1 MLTATQDWVH
11 LFDGESASE
20 VMRALPEIL
29 QTRRWFGGK
38 ARRIEEVRILDVVPI
53 PSDSTSVF
61 LLIRVE
67 YGDAGMETYALPVTA
82 AFGEEAERIRKESP
96 RAVIAPLVLQRD
108 GRERAGLLYDALW
121 NRDLTLTLLHAIGQ
135 ESHFKGISGHII
147 ATPTNAYTDLVPPRV
162 QLEPVVMSGE
172 QSNTSVVY
180 NGHVILKL
188 YRRLEPG
195 TNPDLEIGR
204 VLTRLRFSY
213 VPSIAGA
220 LEYQHSSG
228 SIVTLGVLQQFVAN
242 DGDAWRYSLESFK
255 QFFDR
260 IVREGLLDEPP
271 APNTGGLLDL
281 AREQYS
287 PLARHLIGG
296 YLESA
301 ERLGQR
307 TAQLHQALSQVVDD
321 PIFTPE
327 PSGAE
332 YRRSQ
337 YESMMRGVDGAF
349 TLLEGRLEQLS
360 APAQASARLLL
371 ELRPAIERIFDAFE
385 KMKTSVPLIRC
396 HGDYHLGQVLCTGTD
411 FIIIDFEGEPAR
423 SLAERRTKHPAM
435 IDIAG
440 MVRSFHYVPFASLKD
455 QGGGHSRWASFWS
468 DWASAAFLKGYLAA
482 AIGAGFWPQNPE
494 DVRLL
499 LDIYQVEKALYELRY
514 ELNNRP
520 DWVEIPLYG
529 LVDILKRWG
538 KEKM

>member
-11 LFDGESASE
+11 LFDGESAPE

-38 ARRIEEVRILDVVPI
+38 ARRIEEVRIVDVVPI

-67 YGDAGMETYALPVTA
+67 YGDSGMETYALPVTA
-82 AFGEEAERIRKESP
+82 AFGDEAERIRIEYS

-108 GRERAGLLYDALW
+108 GREQAGLLYDALW
-121 NRDLTLTLLHAIGQ
+121 NRHLTLTLLNAIGQ
-135 ESHFKGISGHII
+135 ESHFKGISGDII
-147 ATPTNAYTDLVPPRV
+147 ASATNVFTGLVPTRV
-162 QLEPVVMSGE
+162 QLDPVVMSGE

-213 VPSIAGA
+213 VPWIAGA
-220 LEYQHSSG
+220 IEYQHNSG
-228 SIVTLGVLQQFVAN
+228 SLVTLGVLQQFVAN
-242 DGDAWRYSLESFK
+242 DGDAWRYSLASFQ

-271 APNTGGLLDL
+271 AANNALLDL

-287 PLARHLIGG
+287 PLARHLSDG

-321 PIFTPE
+321 PVFAPE
-327 PSGAE
+327 PFGAE
-332 YRRSQ
+332 YRQSQ
-337 YESMMRGVDGAF
+337 FESMMRGLESAF
-349 TLLEGRLEQLS
+349 TLLKDRLDKLS
-360 APAQASARLLL
+360 ASGQASARLLL
-371 ELRPAIERIFDAFE
+371 GLRPAIERMFDAFE
-385 KMKTSVPLIRC
+385 SMKTSVPLIRC
-396 HGDYHLGQVLCTGTD
+396 HGDYHLGQVLCTEAD
-411 FIIIDFEGEPAR
+411 FIITDFEGEPAR
-423 SLAERRTKHPAM
+423 SLAERRKKHPALV
-435 IDIAG
+435 DIAG

-468 DWASAAFLKGYLAA
+468 DWASAAFLKGYLATA
-482 AIGAGFWPQNPE
+482 TGAEFWPRNSE

-529 LVDILKRWG
+529 LVEILKRWG
-538 KEKM
+538 KEKV

>member
-11 LFDGESASE
+11 LFDGEGAPE
-20 VMRALPEIL
+20 VMRALPGIL

-82 AFGEEAERIRKESP
+82 AFGEEAERIRIESSG
-96 RAVIAPLVLQRD
+96 AVIAPLVLQRD
-108 GRERAGLLYDALW
+108 GREQAGLLYDALW
-121 NRDLTLTLLHAIGQ
+121 NRALTLTLLNAIGQ

-147 ATPTNAYTDLVPPRV
+147 ASPTTVFTDLVPTRV
-162 QLEPVVMSGE
+162 QLDPVVMSGE

-204 VLTRLRFSY
+204 VLTRMRFSY

-220 LEYQHSSG
+220 LEYQHNSG
-228 SIVTLGVLQQFVAN
+228 SLVTLGVLQQFVAN
-242 DGDAWRYSLESFK
+242 DGDAWRYSLASFQ

-271 APNTGGLLDL
+271 AANNALLDL

-287 PLARHLIGG
+287 PLARHLSGE

-307 TAQLHQALSQVVDD
+307 TAQLHQALSQMVDD
-321 PIFTPE
+321 PVFAPE
-327 PSGAE
+327 PFGAE
-332 YRRSQ
+332 YRQSQ
-337 YESMMRGVDGAF
+337 FESMMRGLESAF
-349 TLLEGRLEQLS
+349 TLLKDRLDQLS
-360 APAQASARLLL
+360 LSGQASARLLL
-371 ELRPAIERIFDAFE
+371 DLRPAIERMFDAFE
-385 KMKTSVPLIRC
+385 NMKTSVPLIRC
-396 HGDYHLGQVLCTGTD
+396 HGDYHLGQVLCTEAD
-411 FIIIDFEGEPAR
+411 FIITDFEGEPAR
-423 SLAERRTKHPAM
+423 SLAERRKKHPALV
-435 IDIAG
+435 DIAG

-468 DWASAAFLKGYLAA
+468 DWASAAFLKGYLATA
-482 AIGAGFWPQNPE
+482 TGAGFWPRNPE

-529 LVDILKRWG
+529 LMEILKRRE

>member
-29 QTRRWFGGK
+29 HTRRWFGGK

-53 PSDSTSVF
+53 PSDSTAVF

-67 YGDAGMETYALPVTA
+67 YRDAGMETYALPVTA
-82 AFGEEAERIRKESP
+82 AFGEEAERIRIESS

-108 GRERAGLLYDALW
+108 GREQEGLLYDALW
-121 NRDLTLTLLHAIGQ
+121 NRHLTLKLLNAIGM

-147 ATPTNAYTDLVPPRV
+147 ATPTNVFTDLVPTRV
-162 QLEPVVMSGE
+162 QLDPVVMSGE

-220 LEYQHSSG
+220 IEYQHNSG
-228 SIVTLGVLQQFVAN
+228 SLVTLGVLQQFVAN
-242 DGDAWRYSLESFK
+242 DGDAWRYSLASFK
-255 QFFDR
+255 QFFDQL
-260 IVREGLLDEPP
+260 VREGLLDEPP
-271 APNTGGLLDL
+271 AANNGLLDL

-287 PLARHLIGG
+287 PLARHLTGA

-321 PIFTPE
+321 PVFAPE
-327 PSGAE
+327 PFGAE
-332 YRRSQ
+332 YRQSQ
-337 YESMMRGVDGAF
+337 FESMMRGLESAF
-349 TLLEGRLEQLS
+349 TLLKDRLDQLS
-360 APAQASARLLL
+360 ASGQATARLLL

-385 KMKTSVPLIRC
+385 NMKTSVPLIRC
-396 HGDYHLGQVLCTGTD
+396 HGDYHLGQVLCTEAD
-411 FIIIDFEGEPAR
+411 FIITDFEGEPAR
-423 SLAERRTKHPAM
+423 SLAERRKKHPALV
-435 IDIAG
+435 DIAG
-440 MVRSFHYVPFASLKD
+440 MVRSFHYVPFASLKG

-468 DWASAAFLKGYLAA
+468 EWASAAFLKGYLATA
-482 AIGAGFWPQNPE
+482 TGAGFWPQNPE

-529 LVDILKRWG
+529 LVEILKRW
-538 KEKM
+538 EKVKM

>member
-67 YGDAGMETYALPVTA
+67 YGDAGMETYSLPVTA
-82 AFGEEAERIRKESP
+82 AFGEEAERIRIESS

-108 GRERAGLLYDALW
+108 GREQTGLLYDALW
-121 NRDLTLTLLHAIGQ
+121 NRDLTLTLLNAIGK
-135 ESHFKGISGHII
+135 ESHFKGISGQII
-147 ATPTNAYTDLVPPRV
+147 ASPTNVFTDLVPTRV
-162 QLEPVVMSGE
+162 QLDPVVMSGE

-195 TNPDLEIGR
+195 MNPDLEIGR
-204 VLTRLRFSY
+204 ALTRLRFSY

-220 LEYQHSSG
+220 LEYQHNSG
-228 SIVTLGVLQQFVAN
+228 SLVTLGVLQQFVAN
-242 DGDAWRYSLESFK
+242 DGDAWRYSLASFQ

-271 APNTGGLLDL
+271 AANNGLFDL

-287 PLARHLIGG
+287 PLARHLIGE

-307 TAQLHQALSQVVDD
+307 TAQLHQALSQMVDD
-321 PIFTPE
+321 PVFAPE
-327 PSGAE
+327 PFGAE
-332 YRRSQ
+332 YRQSQ
-337 YESMMRGVDGAF
+337 FESMMRSLESAV
-349 TLLEGRLEQLS
+349 TLLKDRLDQLS
-360 APAQASARLLL
+360 VSGQASARLLL
-371 ELRPAIERIFDAFE
+371 ELRPAIERMFNAFE
-385 KMKTSVPLIRC
+385 NMKTSVPLIRC
-396 HGDYHLGQVLCTGTD
+396 HGDYHLGQVLCTEAD
-411 FIIIDFEGEPAR
+411 FIITDFEGEPAR
-423 SLAERRTKHPAM
+423 SLAERRKKHPALV
-435 IDIAG
+435 DIAG
-440 MVRSFHYVPFASLKD
+440 MVRSFHYVPFASLKG

-468 DWASAAFLKGYLAA
+468 EWASAAFLKGYLATA
-482 AIGAGFWPQNPE
+482 TGAEFWPRNPE

-529 LVDILKRWG
+529 LVEILKRWE